1 MNGQDRESALRRA
14 LEQHRINLANL
25 ELQIAQYGTANAP
38 IALINSV
45 TQERAEIERLEEELS
60 NLEKE
65 LSALEQ
71 QAEAPARHSKQR
83 RVTMQQYQLSDK
95 LEDIQ
100 ASIHSLELR
109 LTRVE
114 ADINARL
121 IHVEKDVNAIR
132 EMLVKSNGRVEPVPK
147 WVLVAGGVIAILTLI
162 LVTLIV
168 LHTW

>member
-1 MNGQDRESALRRA
+1 MNGQDRESTLRRA
-14 LEQHRINLANL
+14 LEQHRTNLANL

-60 NLEKE
+60 NLAE
-65 LSALEQ
+65 LSRLEQ
-71 QAEAPARHSKQR
+71 QTKAPAQRRQR
-83 RVTMQQYQLSDK
+83 RVTMQQHQLSDK
-95 LEDIQ
+95 LEDIK

-121 IHVEKDVNAIR
+121 VHVEKDVNAIR

-147 WVLVAGGVIAILTLI
+147 LVLVAGGVITILTLI